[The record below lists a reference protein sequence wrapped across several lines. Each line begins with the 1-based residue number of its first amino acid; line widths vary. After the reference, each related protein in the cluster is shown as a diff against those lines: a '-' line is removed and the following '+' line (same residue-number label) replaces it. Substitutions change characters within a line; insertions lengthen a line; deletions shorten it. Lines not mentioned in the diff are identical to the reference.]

1 MKSIN
6 ISKFQI
12 TENSRPFI
20 VAEISSNHKSSLS
33 HTIKLIKKLKEA
45 GADAVKIQTYDETS
59 MTLDSQKKEFLIKDG
74 LWKNYNLYS
83 LYKKAKTPY
92 DWHKKIFDY
101 ARRIN
106 LIVFSTPYDEKS
118 LKFLSKF
125 NPPVYKVASF
135 ELIDLPLIERMA
147 RKKKPI
153 ILSTGMASLKEIS
166 EALSVIKK
174 TKNYKTIL
182 LHCISNY
189 PSNHKDYNLKMML
202 ELKRKFNVNIGLSDH
217 TRGNTV
223 AIAATALGAKVIEK
237 HVKLKGDIISEDSKF
252 SMDHEEFKVFCKK
265 IKSTWETLGDINF
278 DKRPDRLSKKFRR
291 SIYVTR
297 DIEKGERLNLENIKR
312 IRPSEG
318 LHPKYFYKILGKRIK
333 KSIKKGTPLK
343 FSHLAK

>member
-1 MKSIN
+1 MKSIY
-6 ISKFQI
+6 ISKFKI

-33 HTIKLIKKLKEA
+33 HTIKLIKKVKEA
-45 GADAVKIQTYDETS
+45 GADAVKIQTYHETS
-59 MTLDSQKKEFLIKDG
+59 MTLDTKKKEFLIKDG

-92 DWHKKIFDY
+92 KWHKKIFDF

-106 LIVFSTPYDEKS
+106 LIAFSTPYDEKS
-118 LKFLSKF
+118 LKFLSRF

-135 ELIDLPLIERMA
+135 ELVDHPLIECMA

-153 ILSTGMASLKEIS
+153 ILSTGMASLREIS

-174 TKNYKTIL
+174 IENYKIIL

-202 ELKRKFNVNIGLSDH
+202 ELKRKFNVTIGLSDH
-217 TRGNTV
+217 TRDSTV

-252 SMDHEEFKVFCKK
+252 SMDHEEFKFFCKK

-278 DKRPDRLSKKFRR
+278 EKRPDRSSKKFRR

-297 DIEKGERLNLENIKR
+297 DINKGECLNLENIKR
-312 IRPSEG
+312 IRPSKG
-318 LHPKYFYKILGKRIK
+318 LHPKYFYKILGKKIK
-333 KSIKKGTPLK
+333 QSIKKGTPLK
-343 FSHLAK
+343 FSYLAK

>member
-1 MKSIN
+1 MLL
-6 ISKFQI
+6 KFKHM
-12 TENSRPFI
+12 T
-20 VAEISSNHKSSLS
+20 
-33 HTIKLIKKLKEA
+33 KL
-45 GADAVKIQTYDETS
+45 V
-59 MTLDSQKKEFLIKDG
+59 TLDSQERVSNKRWFMEK
-74 LWKNYNLYS
+74 YNLYS
-83 LYKKAKTPY
+83 LYKKAKPY
-92 DWHKKIFDY
+92 DWHIFDY

-106 LIVFSTPYDEKS
+106 LIAFSTPYDEKS
-118 LKFLSKF
+118 LKFLSRF

-135 ELIDLPLIERMA
+135 ELVDLPLIERMA

-174 TKNYKTIL
+174 TKNFKTIL

-202 ELKRKFNVNIGLSDH
+202 ELKRKFNVIIGLSDH
-217 TRGNTV
+217 TRENTV

-297 DIEKGERLNLENIKR
+297 DINKGERLNLENIKR